1 MNDDLQQTSLT
12 EEFLEEDY
20 VNAAQCHILAAQHFQ
35 TAAYHHRHA
44 AEAYETGNLYETH
57 RRAYLAYRCQ
67 LLATQYAEMAALEIE
82 DEEDETTQTVGP
94 AVVQGWRLI
103 HV

>member
-20 VNAAQCHILAAQHFQ
+20 VNAAQCHMLAAQHFQ

-44 AEAYETGNLYETH
+44 AEAYETGNLYEMH
-57 RRAYLAYRCQ
+57 RRA
-67 LLATQYAEMAALEIE
+67 
-82 DEEDETTQTVGP
+82 
-94 AVVQGWRLI
+94 
-103 HV
+103 